1 MKDNINEITTVTVP
15 RMMTIRNVA
24 KTKILPEN
32 AIRVLVKQGK
42 IPVLYSG
49 NTAYIHFDKLVDFLN
64 NLPIG
69 TAI

>member
-1 MKDNINEITTVTVP
+1 MKDNIIEITTVTVP